1 MSPALPQPII
11 DLTNNVLTA
20 SLPSHDSVTINLY
33 GATVT
38 SWKLSNG
45 SEQIFLSDSAHL
57 DGSKPIRGGIPLV
70 FPVFGPPPKEGHA
83 TSKLPQHGF
92 ARNNYWEFLG
102 SSRSENMAGKRGT
115 GSSVKL
121 DFGLG
126 SASLSEETKSKWPY
140 DFGLVYSVELGSGR
154 LETSMH
160 VTNTGKESFDFQ
172 CLFHTYFRIK
182 DISKTSISGL
192 KSSPYVDKVLQ
203 AQTFTE
209 ESSSVSLTS
218 ETDRVYTPPDNSDG
232 TPVPLT
238 ILENGKPKLTITRDS
253 LPDITVWNL
262 WDEKAKGM
270 ADFSPK
276 DGWKQM
282 LAVEPGAVSNWIKL
296 EAGDAWEGG
305 QIIEAHE

>member
-1 MSPALPQPII
+1 MERKHKPSAIPMSPAMPQPII

-20 SLPSHDSVTINLY
+20 SLPSRDSVTINLY

-45 SEQIFLSDSAHL
+45 SEKIFLSESAIL

-102 SSRSENMAGKRGT
+102 SSRSENMAGKRGA

-126 SASLSEETKSKWPY
+126 SGSLSEETKSKWPY
-140 DFGLVYSVELGSGR
+140 EFGLVYSVELGSGT

-182 DISKTSISGL
+182 VSPTHFPSVRGLTESVGHRQNLNIRPQNLILCRQSPPSKDLHRRLLLSHPHLRNRPRLHSTKHL
-192 KSSPYVDKVLQ
+192 
-203 AQTFTE
+203 
-209 ESSSVSLTS
+209 
-218 ETDRVYTPPDNSDG
+218 R
-232 TPVPLT
+232 
-238 ILENGKPKLTITRDS
+238 
-253 LPDITVWNL
+253 W
-262 WDEKAKGM
+262 
-270 ADFSPK
+270 
-276 DGWKQM
+276 
-282 LAVEPGAVSNWIKL
+282 
-296 EAGDAWEGG
+296 
-305 QIIEAHE
+305 

>member
-1 MSPALPQPII
+1 VLLVTTGIDTASKQRVLLLSPAKMERKHKPSAIPLSPALPQPVI

-20 SLPSHDSVTINLY
+20 SLPSRDSVTINLY

-45 SEQIFLSDSAHL
+45 SEQIFLSDSALL

-92 ARNNYWEFLG
+92 ARNNYWDFMG
-102 SSRSENMAGKRGT
+102 SSRSENMAGKKGA

-126 SASLSEETKSKWPY
+126 SGSLSEETKSKWPY
-140 DFGLVYSVELGSGR
+140 EFGLVYSVELGGGR

-182 DISKTSISGL
+182 
-192 KSSPYVDKVLQ
+192 
-203 AQTFTE
+203 
-209 ESSSVSLTS
+209 VSLTS
-218 ETDRVYTPPDNSDG
+218 
-232 TPVPLT
+232 
-238 ILENGKPKLTITRDS
+238 
-253 LPDITVWNL
+253 
-262 WDEKAKGM
+262 
-270 ADFSPK
+270 SPN
-276 DGWKQM
+276 
-282 LAVEPGAVSNWIKL
+282 V
-296 EAGDAWEGG
+296 
-305 QIIEAHE
+305 

>member
-1 MSPALPQPII
+1 MERKHKPSAIPLSPAIPQPII

-20 SLPSHDSVTINLY
+20 SLPSRESVTINLY

-70 FPVFGPPPKEGHA
+70 FPVFGAPPKEGHA

-102 SSRSENMAGKRGT
+102 SSRSENMAGKKGV

-126 SASLSEETKSKWPY
+126 SASLSDDTRSKWPY
-140 DFGLVYSVELGSGR
+140 EFGLVYSVELGSGR

-160 VTNTGKESFDFQ
+160 VTNSGNQSFEFM

-182 DISKTSISGL
+182 AGTSNIL
-192 KSSPYVDKVLQ
+192 WCMF
-203 AQTFTE
+203 A
-209 ESSSVSLTS
+209 
-218 ETDRVYTPPDNSDG
+218 DRVLRTSRKSQFQ
-232 TPVPLT
+232 V
-238 ILENGKPKLTITRDS
+238 
-253 LPDITVWNL
+253 
-262 WDEKAKGM
+262 
-270 ADFSPK
+270 
-276 DGWKQM
+276 
-282 LAVEPGAVSNWIKL
+282 
-296 EAGDAWEGG
+296 
-305 QIIEAHE
+305 

>member
-1 MSPALPQPII
+1 MERKHKPSAIPMSPAMPQPII

-20 SLPSHDSVTINLY
+20 SLPSRDSVTINLY

-45 SEQIFLSDSAHL
+45 SEKIFLSESAIL

-102 SSRSENMAGKRGT
+102 SSRSENMAGKRGA

-126 SASLSEETKSKWPY
+126 SGSLSEETKSKWPY
-140 DFGLVYSVELGSGR
+140 EFGLVYSVELGSGT

-182 DISKTSISGL
+182 VRTTRFPPLYKLTGHFRTSPKPQYRASNPPPSST
-192 KSSPYVDKVLQ
+192 KSAKQRPSPK
-203 AQTFTE
+203 
-209 ESSSVSLTS
+209 
-218 ETDRVYTPPDNSDG
+218 TPPPSPSPQKQTASTAHQ
-232 TPVPLT
+232 TPRTVPLSQSRS
-238 ILENGKPKLTITRDS
+238 TRTES
-253 LPDITVWNL
+253 HPSQSHETL
-262 WDEKAKGM
+262 
-270 ADFSPK
+270 S
-276 DGWKQM
+276 QM
-282 LAVEPGAVSNWIKL
+282 
-296 EAGDAWEGG
+296 
-305 QIIEAHE
+305 